1 MRIGKE
7 GIIDK
12 SEAVGERC
20 LGAFGE
26 IIAIYSSSYPSSYP
40 PCLRP
45 RSFLLSNLGEEA
57 VGPLA
62 DLVFSQPKSRGKNV
76 CSSEFRVE

>member
-26 IIAIYSSSYPSSYP
+26 IIAIYSSSYLPTVP
-40 PCLRP
+40 T

>member
-1 MRIGKE
+1 ML
-7 GIIDK
+7 K
-12 SEAVGERC
+12 SGAVR
-20 LGAFGE
+20 ASF
-26 IIAIYSSSYPSSYP
+26 AKPARVASSYP